1 MQRVVKYYIDDVK
14 QMIQDYGW
22 SKEEVLELELDYSFK
37 VIFTL
42 IGEDNQVDKYKLTDY
57 EGNKI
62 PLSSINGYE
71 RGLLMN
77 CYSHFEKG
85 KENLKG
91 VVKIEESE
99 R

>member
-14 QMIQDYGW
+14 RMIQDYGW
-22 SKEEVLELELDYSFK
+22 FKKEILELELDSFK

-71 RGLLMN
+71 RGLLMD
-77 CYSHFEKG
+77 CYSHFKKEK
-85 KENLKG
+85 
-91 VVKIEESE
+91 KIWTV
-99 R
+99 